1 MTLAPELP
9 GALAL
14 VAGLTARGV
23 VVSCGH
29 SDADAAAAH
38 AAYDAGA
45 RSVTHVH
52 NAHRRWAH
60 RDPGL
65 GGVAL
70 VRGDVVVMAI
80 VDGVHLAPEAALLA
94 ALAARGRFALVT
106 DAMEAAGL
114 GDGTYRLGARTVEV
128 RGAEAR
134 LTDGTFAGS
143 VLTMDGAVRE
153 LVGLGVGEAEALRAA
168 SAVPARLLGR
178 PDLGVL
184 QPGGVADVVVLDDRL
199 EVTATYV
206 GGRRAEAGVA

>member
-1 MTLAPELP
+1 M
-9 GALAL
+9 
-14 VAGLTARGV
+14 
-23 VVSCGH
+23 
-29 SDADAAAAH
+29 
-38 AAYDAGA
+38 
-45 RSVTHVH
+45 THVH

-143 VLTMDGAVRE
+143 VLTIDGAVRE

-178 PDLGVL
+178 RDLGVL

-206 GGRRAEAGVA
+206 GGRRAEAAPRVYAAASFGVRHGCASAPRSSPAARRSPRAPARASRGRAP

>member
-114 GDGTYRLGARTVEV
+114 GRDLPARRAHGRGPRG
-128 RGAEAR
+128 RGAPDRRHLRGQRADHGRRRAR
-134 LTDGTFAGS
+134 ARRPRGRRSGGAAGG
-143 VLTMDGAVRE
+143 LRRPGA
-153 LVGLGVGEAEALRAA
+153 AA
-168 SAVPARLLGR
+168 GR
-178 PDLGVL
+178 RDLGVL

>member
-9 GALAL
+9 GALDPRRRAWPAAASSSP
-14 VAGLTARGV
+14 AGTPTPTPP
-23 VVSCGH
+23 
-29 SDADAAAAH
+29 AAH

-134 LTDGTFAGS
+134 LPDGTFAGS

-153 LVGLGVGEAEALRAA
+153 LVGLGVARGGGAAGRLRRPGAA
-168 SAVPARLLGR
+168 AGA
-178 PDLGVL
+178 
-184 QPGGVADVVVLDDRL
+184 PGP
-199 EVTATYV
+199 
-206 GGRRAEAGVA
+206 RRARARRRRRTSSSSTTGSR